1 MRPGRLPAIGGSV
14 LHAGDAAASVREIAH
29 TADVGFEVEAP
40 TMAALFEGAA
50 LGLSAAIVD
59 LDGVAARER
68 RTVAV
73 SAVDRTA
80 LLHDFLHAILLLAQ
94 VEGFLVSGVE
104 VQAID
109 GEAVRAVVV
118 GEPVDP
124 ARHRL
129 HGEVKA
135 VTWHDLAVERTTAG
149 WHARVLLDV

>member
-1 MRPGRLPAIGGSV
+1 
-14 LHAGDAAASVREIAH
+14 
-29 TADVGFEVEAP
+29 FEVEAP

-109 GEAVRAVVV
+109 GEAVRAVVR
-118 GEPVDP
+118 GGPGGP

-129 HGEVKA
+129 PA
-135 VTWHDLAVERTTAG
+135 AVEDA
-149 WHARVLLDV
+149 